1 MIYKSIAERLRL
13 RLNSSDYNIGSPL
26 PGEKA
31 LALEFG
37 VARMTIRK
45 AVDLL
50 VGWGLVVRRH
60 GSGTFVARKD
70 VHHETTNLTGLVE
83 VLRRQGKEVQSQ
95 VLQFE
100 VMPAPPAIASQLRIQ
115 INERIYFSRRVRYVE
130 GKPLMLED
138 SYMPVKLFRSLSL
151 GHLEGSKFDY
161 IEKECGITISGN
173 YESLTPVLADKQV
186 ASLLN
191 VAEQTPLLR
200 ITSLSY
206 SDSGEF
212 LNYSVMFRN
221 TSEYQV
227 DYHLRRIHTDTL
239 LTHPPEQ
246 YGQKLW
252 GDNT

>member
-1 MIYKSIAERLRL
+1 MIYKSIADRLRL

-31 LALEFG
+31 LAQEFG

-45 AVDLL
+45 ALDLL
-50 VGWGLVVRRH
+50 VSWGLVERRH
-60 GSGTFVARKD
+60 GSGTFVSRKY

-83 VLRRQGKEVQSQ
+83 VLRQQGKDVQSK

-115 INERIYFSRRVRYVE
+115 VDERIYFSRRVRYVD

-138 SYMPVKLFRSLSL
+138 SFMPVKLFRNLSL
-151 GHLEGSKFDY
+151 AHLEGSKFDY

-173 YESLTPVLADKQV
+173 YESLTPVLADKTL
-186 ASLLN
+186 AGYMNLP
-191 VAEQTPLLR
+191 EQTPLLR

-221 TSEYQV
+221 TSDYQV
-227 DYHLRRIHTDTL
+227 DYHLRRIHPDDL
-239 LTHPPEQ
+239 LAHSPEQ
-246 YGQKLW
+246 HRQ
-252 GDNT
+252 